1 MKAKHGVAL
10 MATVV
15 VLMTIVAP
23 VRASKTD
30 DQIVSSFKNTYVFK
44 TFLKGDD
51 IQIKSKN
58 GVVTLTGT
66 VSGSIH
72 KKMAQ
77 ETAEN
82 LKGVKSVDNQL
93 TVKEAEPIGN
103 SDADE
108 WIKVKVQMTL
118 SFHRSTNASKTDIS
132 VKDGKVTLRGDAS
145 SQGQKDLTAEYAK
158 DIDGVKDVDNQM
170 TVSSAKTTAEKVEE
184 NIDDSSITVQV
195 KYALMF
201 HRSTSA
207 LNTKVE
213 TNNGVVTLSG
223 KAKNADAKK
232 MAGKLAEDI
241 NGVKSVNNQ
250 MTIE

>member
-1 MKAKHGVAL
+1 MKARHCVFL
-10 MATVV
+10 MAALV

-23 VRASKTD
+23 VRASVKD
-30 DQIVSSFKNTYVFK
+30 DQIKSSFKNSFVFK
-44 TFLKGDD
+44 HYLKGDN

-72 KKMAQ
+72 KQLAE

-82 LKGVKSVDNQL
+82 LNGVKSVDNRL
-93 TVKEAEPIGN
+93 TVKEAEPTAD
-103 SDADE
+103 SDE
-108 WIKVKVQMTL
+108 WIKVKVETML
-118 SFHRSTNASKTDIS
+118 ALHRSTNASKTDVS
-132 VKDGKVTLRGDAS
+132 VKDGKVTLRGDAI
-145 SQGQKDLTAEYAK
+145 SQGQKDLSAEYAK

-170 TVSSAKTTAEKVEE
+170 TVSSSKTTAEKVEE
-184 NIDDSSITVQV
+184 NIDDASITAQV
-195 KYALMF
+195 KYALLS

-223 KAKNADAKK
+223 KAKSADEKK
-232 MAGKLAEDI
+232 MATKLAEDI
-241 NGVKSVNNQ
+241 NGGKSVNNQ